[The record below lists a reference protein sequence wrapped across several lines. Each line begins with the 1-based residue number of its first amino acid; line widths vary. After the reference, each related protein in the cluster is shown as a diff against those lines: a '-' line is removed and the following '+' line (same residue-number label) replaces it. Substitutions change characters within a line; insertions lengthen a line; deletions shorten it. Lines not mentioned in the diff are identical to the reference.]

1 MEGRE
6 EAGDSDSGIMLHSGP
21 GSPTAP
27 LKELAQRVRRQQQA
41 LELCVQELRRLCLR
55 EAELTGTLPQEFP
68 LKAGEKPPKVRRRIG
83 AAFKL
88 DESLV
93 LRGTDPLGALERDL
107 ALQMQIARA
116 AHRLCR
122 EENISKQL
130 RRRRKTAALKEEQK
144 LKALEDTLL
153 AERRAMS
160 AGGAGGAQ
168 EEAQPMGAGTPQRLP
183 SPCPWPRLAS
193 EEQSEGLGCPS
204 APPGPWRETSLDG
217 PYGKAKNI
225 SAEPGDGETR
235 GPRCC
240 PTSPPAVA
248 AVPVSPERRAGDVAP
263 YRFIPVRSVV
273 LCRQMGS
280 SAPSTPEPAIRR
292 GQCQSLRVDA
302 RWEPGEMRGRSTAPR
317 RRPTHYTV
325 TVPPSCPPAPS
336 PTPRS
341 GSDDSISDVS
351 SVSHATSPGSSSP
364 DVSFPRPPAPP
375 HGTEPTFYPRGAPQL
390 LPPPGP
396 PVFLYEQDLAPLRY
410 QRLVPSHSR
419 IVRTPSLK
427 DYVPGGS
434 RGLSKAVVTEEL
446 KSWHQRARLR
456 GARPHSLD
464 RQGAFRGHRCATPQD
479 GPPLRGA
486 PLRAQAAPIRILRR
500 SPPGVPVQVYVPENG
515 EIITQV

>member
-1 MEGRE
+1 
-6 EAGDSDSGIMLHSGP
+6 
-21 GSPTAP
+21 
-27 LKELAQRVRRQQQA
+27 
-41 LELCVQELRRLCLR
+41 
-55 EAELTGTLPQEFP
+55 
-68 LKAGEKPPKVRRRIG
+68 
-83 AAFKL
+83 
-88 DESLV
+88 
-93 LRGTDPLGALERDL
+93 
-107 ALQMQIARA
+107 
-116 AHRLCR
+116 
-122 EENISKQL
+122 
-130 RRRRKTAALKEEQK
+130 
-144 LKALEDTLL
+144 
-153 AERRAMS
+153 
-160 AGGAGGAQ
+160 
-168 EEAQPMGAGTPQRLP
+168 
-183 SPCPWPRLAS
+183 
-193 EEQSEGLGCPS
+193 
-204 APPGPWRETSLDG
+204 
-217 PYGKAKNI
+217 
-225 SAEPGDGETR
+225 
-235 GPRCC
+235 
-240 PTSPPAVA
+240 
-248 AVPVSPERRAGDVAP
+248 
-263 YRFIPVRSVV
+263 
-273 LCRQMGS
+273 
-280 SAPSTPEPAIRR
+280 
-292 GQCQSLRVDA
+292 
-302 RWEPGEMRGRSTAPR
+302 MRGRSTAPR

-479 GPPLRGA
+479 GPPLHGA
-486 PLRAQAAPIRILRR
+486 PLRAQVRHRDGGRWGGGGDGVGMGWSGWVGGDGMAVTLWG
-500 SPPGVPVQVYVPENG
+500 PPECCPVGVGMTRAVTQWWLWLGSMGVPRA
-515 EIITQV
+515 